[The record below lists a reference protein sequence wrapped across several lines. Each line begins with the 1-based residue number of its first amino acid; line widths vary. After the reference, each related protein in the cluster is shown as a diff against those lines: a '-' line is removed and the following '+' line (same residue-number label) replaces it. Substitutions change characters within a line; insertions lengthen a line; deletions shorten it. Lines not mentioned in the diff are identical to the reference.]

1 MLCLNLDEGIVDSE
15 LCHSFHG
22 RSLFSVVIYCIQ
34 GSLLTFCCQ
43 TCSLANPLM
52 KWDHTSE
59 TSDIKRMSPRN
70 YAHRKQEN
78 ENPSSLKFIIFS
90 WHQNHIVNQRIIW
103 HPLIAR
109 LLYLLKKH
117 VHNNS
122 IIIRSSVSKERY
134 EHIHPD
140 PKIICICSEGLF
152 PPLSL
157 PWKFRARFQNITV
170 FWMRGL
176 FWISMDTSKWHH
188 STVKSNEPYW
198 KSVQATLRLW
208 EVFFSLAPAVC
219 SPLGSL

>member
-1 MLCLNLDEGIVDSE
+1 MT
-15 LCHSFHG
+15 
-22 RSLFSVVIYCIQ
+22 LFC
-34 GSLLTFCCQ
+34 G
-43 TCSLANPLM
+43 
-52 KWDHTSE
+52 
-59 TSDIKRMSPRN
+59 
-70 YAHRKQEN
+70 
-78 ENPSSLKFIIFS
+78 
-90 WHQNHIVNQRIIW
+90 

-109 LLYLLKKH
+109 LLCLLKKH

-140 PKIICICSEGLF
+140 SKIICTCSEGLF

-157 PWKFRARFQNITV
+157 SWKFRARFQNITL

-198 KSVQATLRLW
+198 KSVQATVRLW

-219 SPLGSL
+219 SPLGYL